1 MLALTIDPFHIEL
14 KDGAIKNVGPT
25 TKAAAAKLFD
35 VGSVEA
41 RAFGDERIKLV
52 FTDDE
57 GNEVQAAVTDAQART
72 IVDDLEALAGSEA
85 DVD

>member
-14 KDGAIKNVGPT
+14 KDGAVKNVGPT
-25 TKAAAAKLFD
+25 KKSAAAKLFD
-35 VGSVEA
+35 VGAVEA

-57 GNEVQAAVTDAQART
+57 GNEVQAAVTPEQGRSIAEE
-72 IVDDLEALAGSEA
+72 IEGLVGDD
-85 DVD
+85 

>member
-1 MLALTIDPFHIEL
+1 MLALTIDPFHVEL

-25 TKAAAAKLFD
+25 KKSAAAKLFD

-57 GNEVQAAVTDAQART
+57 GNEVQAAVTPAQAAT
-72 IVDDLEALAGSEA
+72 IAEEIDAVAGA
-85 DVD
+85 GD